1 MPAAPDPSTLTGERV
16 TAGATLRTLFVS
28 GLLTLLPL
36 WLTWVVFKFVF
47 GLLSDSSRPWIGPLL
62 IDIAHRFPRM
72 HWLAETWAL
81 TAVGVVATV
90 VLILAV
96 GMLARRVAGQRLL
109 AWFEAAIRRIP
120 LAKTVYGS
128 SRQLLDLMSSP
139 SGNGQRVVLVAFPH
153 PGTKTVGFVT
163 RTLRDDATSRELV
176 SVFVPTTPNP
186 TGGYL
191 LIVPVEDV
199 VPTDWTVDQA
209 MTFIIS
215 GGAVAP
221 QHMPFEAVAKEPG

>member
-1 MPAAPDPSTLTGERV
+1 MAPAGSNRDEGSASGTTL
-16 TAGATLRTLFVS
+16 ATVRSLFVT

-47 GLLSDSSRPWIGPLL
+47 GMLSDASRPLIGPLL
-62 IDIAHRFPRM
+62 DNLAHAAPNLS
-72 HWLAETWAL
+72 WLGDPWAL

-90 VLILAV
+90 LLILAA
-96 GMLARRVAGQRLL
+96 GLLAQRVAGQRLL

-128 SRQLLDLMSSP
+128 SRQLLDMMSSP
-139 SGNGQRVVLVAFPH
+139 SGDGQRVVLVAFPH
-153 PGTKTVGFVT
+153 PGTRAVGFVT
-163 RTLRDDATSRELV
+163 RTLREDGSSRQLA

-191 LIVPVEDV
+191 LVVPVEELIA
-199 VPTDWTVDQA
+199 TDWTVDQA

-215 GGAVAP
+215 GGAVTP
-221 QHMPFEAVAKEPG
+221 PSMPGCDVKRDS